1 MQPLVSAVAA
11 PGSPWYL
18 RCQPFVLRWAGA
30 HHERDGRT
38 DQAATAR
45 STQGHPH
52 HHLALPGGPAR
63 PRLSS
68 AYLAKRRTLA
78 LTKLLALK
86 VGLLAVACGFK
97 RVINLVI
104 DNHAQCAAPL
114 HFVRPH

>member
-1 MQPLVSAVAA
+1 MSAMAEQIKPLLLALPKDTPIITSHCLVGLSRA
-11 PGSPWYL
+11 P
-18 RCQPFVLRWAGA
+18 
-30 HHERDGRT
+30 
-38 DQAATAR
+38 
-45 STQGHPH
+45 

-68 AYLAKRRTLA
+68 AYLAKRRTLT

-104 DNHAQCAAPL
+104 DNHAQYAAPL
-114 HFVRPH
+114 HFVRPHYT